1 MHQFSQALI
10 VDIQRE
16 DRERLRRI
24 VERAFPGIAVH
35 SAGDPVSAR
44 SLLQRHDY
52 QLVLVE
58 SGSACEEACG
68 LIALAHDGLRPA
80 HVVAT
85 ADDCNEQRLAA
96 VLRAGA
102 EGYLVKGEEA
112 EELVLRLRGLARG
125 NPPLSPLAARQL
137 LKTCVRATPAPA
149 AATELTL
156 KEREVLAVLARGV
169 KLRQAADDLG
179 VSYNTVATH
188 VKRLYSKLNV
198 STRAEATLAATR
210 IGLVC

>member
-10 VDIQRE
+10 VDLRRE

-24 VERAFPGIAVH
+24 VEKAFPGIAVH

-44 SLLQRHDY
+44 SLLQRHAY

-58 SGSACEEACG
+58 AGNTMDEACE
-68 LIALAHDGLRPA
+68 LIALAHDGRMPA
-80 HVVAT
+80 HVVAI
-85 ADDCNEQRLAA
+85 AEDCNEQRLAA
-96 VLRAGA
+96 ALRAGA
-102 EGYLVKGEEA
+102 EGYLVKGEES

-137 LKTCVRATPAPA
+137 LKTCMRTVPMPTA
-149 AATELTL
+149 ASELTC
-156 KEREVLAVLARGV
+156 KELEVLTVLARGV

>member
-1 MHQFSQALI
+1 MHQFNQALI
-10 VDIQRE
+10 VDLNRE
-16 DRERLRRI
+16 GRERLRYI
-24 VERAFPGIAVH
+24 VERAFPGIATH
-35 SAGDPVSAR
+35 TAGDPISAR
-44 SLLQRHDY
+44 SMLQRHDY
-52 QLVLVE
+52 QLVLVATD
-58 SGSACEEACG
+58 SACEEACK
-68 LIALAHDGLRPA
+68 LIARAHAPRRA
-80 HVVAT
+80 HVVAL
-85 ADDCNEQRLAA
+85 AEDCNELRLAA

-102 EGYLVKGEEA
+102 EGYLVKGEDTED
-112 EELVLRLRGLARG
+112 LVLRLRGLARG
-125 NPPLSPLAARQL
+125 SPPLSPLAARQL
-137 LKTCVRATPAPA
+137 VKTCVRSAPMPA
-149 AATELTL
+149 ASPELTT

>member
-1 MHQFSQALI
+1 MHQFNQALI
-10 VDIQRE
+10 VDLNRE
-16 DRERLRRI
+16 HRERLRRT
-24 VERAFPGIAVH
+24 VEKAFPGIAAH
-35 SAGDPVSAR
+35 TAGDPVSAR
-44 SLLQRHDY
+44 SLLLRHDY
-52 QLVLVE
+52 QLVLVDV
-58 SGSACEEACG
+58 GSSCEEACK
-68 LIALAHDGLRPA
+68 LIALANDALRPA
-80 HVVAT
+80 HVVAV
-85 ADDCNEQRLAA
+85 AEDCNELRLAS

-102 EGYLVKGEEA
+102 EGYLVKGEDP
-112 EELVLRLRGLARG
+112 EELMLRLRGLARG

-137 LKTCVRATPAPA
+137 VKTCVRSAPMPA
-149 AATELTL
+149 ASPELTT